1 MVIDFSKLNQK
12 EQPVL
17 VLRNIDGTAIQTL
30 GFAFNISG
38 ELCYN
43 EMSSI
48 SFDVPKFA
56 NGIMTP
62 HYDDIVGTRIIDMVG
77 WGQFILVDPSVK
89 KDGIK
94 EIKSCK
100 AYSLE
105 YELTYKKM
113 TLEENVYNFWNPVA
127 REGTVIGIALSYLPS
142 WSVGEIDPTLIG
154 KYRNF
159 SDSNVN
165 IYNFLKS
172 KVQQTFGCIIDFDTY
187 NRKINA
193 HAVSTIIDTKPIYIS
208 TENLAKEISV
218 SEDTE
223 NIFTVLDVY
232 GAETVNIRPVN
243 PTGTNKIYNLDY
255 YIKQGHLSDDMA
267 SKWAQ
272 WKTAFETVQE
282 EYFSIAISRMLKT
295 SQIVVESEALR
306 QMQETDLLVLKNER
320 SVYIEAIA
328 SLSDKT
334 SNTYKELQDGLTNVN
349 SRIAEKENEITS
361 QQVLLASLEDEKKQ
375 LTEQMVGINESVSF
389 DAFFN
394 EDELIVLNRY
404 FKEEAIEESSFVL
417 SPVKTYTEEG
427 VSSVLAEENFS
438 IAGSKINMTT
448 AVEDKQI
455 FTITG
460 GSITSGKV
468 TANIIRASIEKS
480 TDGKFVLAG
489 YLSAGNVEGN
499 AFESGCISICGE
511 CGDIAH
517 DLVQDDTTSWIY
529 DEGTS
534 LSFSTISGRFF
545 FTKNTSEYEE
555 FSVAW
560 DLFEYGNDCLRKL
573 AWPSYSF
580 KISSANFLSLD
591 KFRYFAKQMALGR
604 KVYIELADE
613 NVLQPILTKVSIE
626 FEDPTSLNL
635 EFGDTYSASDSSFNL
650 VDLLDKSISMGKTL
664 DTSRFSYN
672 SFIDSGASTS
682 VKEFIDGALDVS
694 KNAILSGSDMAIEWD
709 SSGFYLRKW
718 NSDKSGYE
726 PQQIAM
732 LNNSI
737 VFTND
742 NWATAE
748 MAIGRFEDD
757 NAGTVWGV
765 VAPSIVGTLLAG
777 ENLVIES
784 VKANSDGSETTLFKV
799 DGNGALLHNA
809 RFDIVND
816 TNHIVLDPEL
826 GFAIGTYPVI
836 TQDNNGID
844 IWNETMT
851 KFWVDTIGNVH
862 LKGTLEGAD
871 GHFSGLVSGG
881 SKDSYV
887 AMNGNTIGDYSEY
900 AFWAGNEDPALAE
913 FWVKKDGTMSA
924 TNGIFKGIVQATD
937 FLREKPDGT
946 LVSMLDEESR
956 FKSEHIS
963 LYGIDVFDRY
973 NNLTFSIDDS
983 GNVTINGD
991 VNMGKDAVI
1000 SWSQISDGDDVLDDA
1015 VGGVEDL
1022 VAALANGEYRG
1033 GTFIKNNCIYSPHIM
1048 GSDISLLGGYFKVQN
1063 NTGTTTYGSL
1073 GYGTGLSSVYDPS
1086 TGSSI
1091 YQVTEGVVLSAGG
1104 NTNLDSDDYYVI
1116 ATNAGVRMQ
1125 AKTSKTFVTDNLS
1138 VMEAGGNQIFV
1149 GPAGAYI
1156 KVDGITSKINSS
1168 SSAVFFYIEGDISD
1182 SSSSS
1187 SQYYYFHT
1195 SSDTSN
1201 PNTRVTRNQYLGY
1214 MKSGCQMYIDLSDVP
1229 LNGVSGSLYMP
1240 ALITIDAGKFIGTT
1254 PLLTEVMLVT
1264 AEFDPKTDL

>member
-142 WSVGEIDPTLIG
+142 WSVGEIDPALIG

-193 HAVSTIIDTKPIYIS
+193 HAVSTIIDTKPVYIS
-208 TENLAKEISV
+208 TENLAKEISI

-267 SKWAQ
+267 SKWSQ
-272 WKTAFETVQE
+272 WKAAFETAQE

-328 SLSDKT
+328 ALADKT
-334 SNTYKELQDGLTNVN
+334 SDTYKELQDGLANVN
-349 SRIAEKENEITS
+349 SRIAEKENEIAS
-361 QQVLLASLEDEKKQ
+361 QQVLLTSLEDEKTK

-389 DAFFN
+389 DTFFN

-438 IAGSKINMTT
+438 ITGSKINMTT
-448 AVEDKQI
+448 VVEDKQI

-468 TANIIRASIEKS
+468 TANIIRASIERN
-480 TDGKFVLAG
+480 TAGQFVLAG
-489 YLSAGNVEGN
+489 YLSAGNVDGN

-613 NVLQPILTKVSIE
+613 NVLQPILTKVSVD

-718 NSDKSGYE
+718 NSDNSGYE

-742 NWATAE
+742 NWASAE
-748 MAIGRFEDD
+748 MAIGRFEDE

-784 VKANSDGSETTLFKV
+784 IKANSDGSETVLFKV

-836 TQDNNGID
+836 TQDDNGID

-851 KFWVDTIGNVH
+851 KFWVDTVGNVH

-871 GHFSGLVSGG
+871 GYFTGMVSGG
-881 SKDSYV
+881 SGENFA
-887 AMNGNTIGDYSEY
+887 AMNGTAISADDQKSYY

-924 TNGIFKGIVQATD
+924 TSGTFSGELKAATGTFSGDISAASGHFSGTISAADVLVNGQSIMDGDMIDSDYINLEGITLGWGNIEDAPVIPV
-937 FLREKPDGT
+937 LPDYLEDGGINFT
-946 LVSMLDEESR
+946 LVNENVVATPY
-956 FKSEHIS
+956 IVANA
-963 LYGIDVFDRY
+963 IDMR
-973 NNLTFSIDDS
+973 
-983 GNVTINGD
+983 
-991 VNMGKDAVI
+991 
-1000 SWSQISDGDDVLDDA
+1000 
-1015 VGGVEDL
+1015 
-1022 VAALANGEYRG
+1022 
-1033 GTFIKNNCIYSPHIM
+1033 
-1048 GSDISLLGGYFKVQN
+1048 GGYFRVKDPSGE
-1063 NTGTTTYGSL
+1063 NTYGSFGYGIGSTPDETTYGVVVTS
-1073 GYGTGLSSVYDPS
+1073 GNTTSVNTETTEPYL
-1086 TGSSI
+1086 I
-1091 YQVTEGVVLSAGG
+1091 VTNEGVRLQDGAQDGG
-1104 NTNLDSDDYYVI
+1104 RS
-1116 ATNAGVRMQ
+1116 
-1125 AKTSKTFVTDNLS
+1125 VT
-1138 VMEAGGNQIFV
+1138 V
-1149 GPAGAYI
+1149 
-1156 KVDGITSKINSS
+1156 T
-1168 SSAVFFYIEGDISD
+1168 SSAA
-1182 SSSSS
+1182 
-1187 SQYYYFHT
+1187 T
-1195 SSDTSN
+1195 
-1201 PNTRVTRNQYLGY
+1201 
-1214 MKSGCQMYIDLSDVP
+1214 M
-1229 LNGVSGSLYMP
+1229 VSGNCS
-1240 ALITIDAGKFIGTT
+1240 ITVSDNGCYYNDGSGNKKIGSG
-1254 PLLTEVMLVT
+1254 VCV
-1264 AEFDPKTDL
+1264 FG